1 MIKQQQQTTSTPIPN
16 KQLTEYA
23 KLVEMQKFD
32 LKHEEEN
39 KMGRISALINAMDS
53 KDAKVDAMGKV
64 LKYKEATSKKS
75 STNKG
80 TIASRLVTDEEETS
94 NSLLGYTAMMMDEE
108 ENNKNQPANNSSILP
123 GYETMMMD
131 EEEDKSTTTKTATSK
146 KPIASS
152 PSKHNRPKSFLE
164 EAAKMKKI
172 QSDTNEL
179 QIIDDAKMTKPSRS
193 KNSSKNQNNQ
203 NTKKVSESASAA
215 AIAIKPIQEAA
226 VPEINELD
234 KAMKELSNRQDI
246 KDPLRYIII
255 DGSNVAME

>member
-1 MIKQQQQTTSTPIPN
+1 VIKQQQQTTSTPIPN

-108 ENNKNQPANNSSILP
+108 ESNKHQQPANNSSILP

-152 PSKHNRPKSFLE
+152 PSKQDRPKSFLE

-179 QIIDDAKMTKPSRS
+179 QIIDDAKMKKPSR
-193 KNSSKNQNNQ
+193 NETKNQNNQ
-203 NTKKVSESASAA
+203 NTKKVTESASAA
-215 AIAIKPIQEAA
+215 AIAIKPIQESV

-234 KAMKELSNRQDI
+234 MAMKELSNRQDI